1 MTTRL
6 PPTGGSVRISLC
18 TITVLLFV
26 TAIAPSPQPHQA
38 NSNPQKTPFVDPCA
52 KAGTDADKKACW
64 TEAARRA
71 KFFLD
76 ADPCDTRANQSD
88 EERDNCKM
96 DSAKQATA
104 RLDAYYHSIQKALRA
119 DLAKGQ
125 AAKWDDSALLTELQK
140 TQFAWGHY
148 RDLECQTQTTPYDGG
163 IVTISI
169 KAGCEREK
177 AEARLKELQDSYARY
192 LAAQLSISIFI

>member
-6 PPTGGSVRISLC
+6 PPTGGSVRIPFC
-18 TITVLLFV
+18 TITVLLFA
-26 TAIAPSPQPHQA
+26 TAIAHSPQPHQA
-38 NSNPQKTPFVDPCA
+38 NSNPQKTAFVDPCA
-52 KAGTDADKKACW
+52 NAATDADKKACW

-76 ADPCDTRANQSD
+76 ADPCETRANQSD

-96 DSAKQATA
+96 DRAKQATA
-104 RLDAYYHSIQKALRA
+104 RLEAYYHSIQKALRA

-125 AAKWDDSALLTELQK
+125 ATKWNDSAFLADLSN
-140 TQFAWGHY
+140 TQAAWARY
-148 RDLECQTQTTPYDGG
+148 RDLECQAQTTPYDGG
-163 IVTISI
+163 TVTISI

-177 AEARLKELQDSYARY
+177 AEARLKELQTTYARY
-192 LAAQLSISIFI
+192 LKSD